1 MTTLKLAVTP
11 DKVAKD
17 GSHKIRIALGHKS
30 VTRYIVTRFKIDHLS
45 QFKNGQIVK
54 RPDAAIINTKLRNLL
69 NEYQEKLDSIRCIQ
83 MYDCRQLR
91 EILINSTTAGHT
103 AATFQAVAGSSGEKV
118 TGLLFDVSLQ
128 PTLFTEGY
136 GKTNETRL
144 KPGDVCYI
152 TSFKSAVNDFGII
165 ERVEATDEEE
175 MNVNFLHGIP
185 AYHIREFF
193 RMSGNPGG
201 SGKLYVMFA
210 DCSANWDALEIM
222 QRAAGGMINQIGI
235 WTEQPLWKANGASEQ
250 YNLNLVKGLNDVAV
264 GLAEQNQPLSLIL
277 SANPSN
283 TGADTTEGRQID
295 LNKIPSCICESSRI
309 SCIFGQAHHEKI
321 STMQMCNRNHT
332 PVGFLGAV
340 MGAIAKANVHES
352 IAWVKQFNLFADD
365 FQEIELGFGDTNL
378 DEAEENFL
386 SLNRYESLSP
396 SLLDEL
402 DDKGYIFPIKYA
414 GRENGIYISKD
425 QTCSHGDFRTI
436 ARNRT
441 INKSRRAVRAAL
453 LPYVNSPLMVNPST
467 GFLAPSKITAFKT
480 LIGDILAKMQAA
492 QEISGYAVTI
502 DPNQNVLVDDTLR
515 ISYVLVPVGVAV
527 KIYVEEGLSLTAN
540 KT

>member
-1 MTTLKLAVTP
+1 M
-11 DKVAKD
+11 
-17 GSHKIRIALGHKS
+17 ALGNVFIKD
-30 VTRYIVTRFKIDHLS
+30 VDGNIPYET
-45 QFKNGQIVK
+45 
-54 RPDAAIINTKLRNLL
+54 
-69 NEYQEKLDSIRCIQ
+69 
-83 MYDCRQLR
+83 
-91 EILINSTTAGHT
+91 
-103 AATFQAVAGSSGEKV
+103 GSSNEKV

-136 GKTNETRL
+136 GKTNETKL
-144 KPGDVCYI
+144 KLGDVCYI

-165 ERVEATDEEE
+165 ERVDATEDEEA
-175 MNVNFLHGIP
+175 NVNFLHGIP

-193 RMSGNPGG
+193 RMAG
-201 SGKLYVMFA
+201 SVNSTSKLYVMFA

-222 QRAAGGMINQIGI
+222 QRAAGGLINQIGI
-235 WTEQPLWKANGASEQ
+235 WTEQPLWKANGSMEN
-250 YNLNLVKGLNDVAV
+250 YSLNLVKGLNDVAV
-264 GLAEQNQPLSLIL
+264 SLAEQNQPLSLIL

-295 LNKIPSCICESSRI
+295 LSKIPSCICEASRI
-309 SCIFGQAHHEKI
+309 SCIFGQSRQEKI
-321 STMQMCNRNHT
+321 SLMQMRNPNHT

-365 FQEIELGFGDTNL
+365 FQEIELGFGDINL

-386 SLNRYESLSP
+386 SLNSYESLSP

-425 QTCSHGDFRTI
+425 QTCSVGDFRTI

-467 GFLAPSKITAFKT
+467 GYLAASKITAFKT
-480 LIGDILAKMQAA
+480 LIGDILAKMQSA

-502 DPNQNVLVDDTLR
+502 DEKQNVLVNDTLK
-515 ISYVLVPVGVAV
+515 ISYVIVPVGVAV

-540 KT
+540 S